1 MGTADMTGTL
11 GFGSLIVA
19 LLIAIV
25 LLVRFMRKPQNRHPL
40 EGKQE
45 RNIAEVLDREHNR
58 TTNDRIPRNIPKSPI
73 DIY

>member
-11 GFGSLIVA
+11 GFGTLIVA
-19 LLIAIV
+19 LVIAIV

-45 RNIAEVLDREHNR
+45 RNIAEVLDREQDR
-58 TTNDRIPRNIPKSPI
+58 TIKDRVPRNTPRSQA
-73 DIY
+73 DTY